1 MLVETTHK
9 DQRQAIMRFVVVADT
24 HVNESEA
31 GGSSPFI
38 TNASANARARYVFN
52 EIAAMQ
58 PAPEFVIHL
67 GDIVHPVPS
76 LPSFQQ
82 AVDHFKKIAAPLSM
96 PLHVL
101 PGNHDVGDK
110 HIDWMPADLICD
122 EYLATY
128 RDAFGA
134 DYFAFDH
141 GNLRFVMLNSVLFNS
156 GLADDQ
162 RQRDWFIEQ
171 LDSAAGK
178 RVFVSMHYPP
188 YIHTADE
195 RGNYDNIDQPA
206 RAWLLEQLARPEVE
220 AIFAGHVHNF
230 WYDRVGNADMYL
242 LPSTAFLR
250 HDFSEFYR
258 VTPKVE
264 FARGDPERYGYFLV
278 EVFED
283 GHVAYSIRTMGAQ
296 TAADAPALVR
306 SSVTLAHPK
315 SSALRRV
322 GVELRHPW
330 AETMQITATGGVQEF
345 GRKWARNDYPLQAF
359 WEMGA
364 RLAKVPD
371 IDLAEPQTAHRMALL
386 AAAGSNF
393 IVTCLGKPNAALLDL
408 ELATCGVQGFEVN
421 ATIETFARQQSQLKS
436 IRSSSKS
443 KIYFAKILSAD
454 HSRYDGAQF
463 THFVKSG
470 FALSEL
476 QSHRSLIE
484 DAVNNAAI
492 DGVTV
497 HLSFDESLPEAAAII
512 NELADSL
519 ACEVLV
525 SLKLAGPSVAQ
536 ARNDDRALAA
546 RTAQAMVFS
555 QTNPRVCYVFDTFMD
570 VDRGYYP
577 RQAFIDRR
585 FNPRTAAVVFTQLN
599 ARLSGLGPIVLD
611 ALDRQPAGAIG
622 FSASGQSFELHC
634 GPSSAVAT
642 RLKACSVAVVAM
654 NLLDGSKAS
663 AKVVLSGLDEPLA
676 NNESD
681 LQVVLLAL

>member
-1 MLVETTHK
+1 MRVDTTQK
-9 DQRQAIMRFVVVADT
+9 DQRQPITRFVVVADT
-24 HVNESEA
+24 HINESES
-31 GGSSPFI
+31 GGSSPFL

-58 PAPEFVIHL
+58 PAPAFVIHL

-76 LPSFQQ
+76 LPSFQE

-134 DYFAFDH
+134 DFFAFDE
-141 GNLRFVMLNSVLFNS
+141 GDLRFVMLNSVLFNS

-162 RQRDWFIEQ
+162 RQRDWFVEQ

-188 YIHTADE
+188 YIHTVDE

-206 RAWLLEQLARPEVE
+206 RAWLLEQLARPQVE

-230 WYDRVGNADMYL
+230 WYDRVGSAEMYL

-258 VTPKVE
+258 VAPKVE

-278 EVFED
+278 EVFDD

-296 TAADAPALVR
+296 AAVDAPVVVR
-306 SSVTLAHPK
+306 PSLTLAHPK
-315 SSALRRV
+315 SSALCQV

-345 GRKWARNDYPLQAF
+345 GRKWARNDYPLQAL

-371 IDLAEPQTAHRMALL
+371 IDLAEPHTAHRMQLL
-386 AAAGSNF
+386 AAAGSQF
-393 IVTCLGKPNAALLDL
+393 IVTCLAEPNSALLDL
-408 ELATCGVQGFEVN
+408 DLAAAGVLGFEVN
-421 ATIETFARQQSQLKS
+421 ATVETFARKRSQLHS
-436 IRSSSKS
+436 IRASSGS

-454 HSRYDGAQF
+454 HTRYDGGQF

-470 FALSEL
+470 FNLAEL
-476 QSHRSLIE
+476 TSYRDLIE
-484 DAVNNAAI
+484 EAVSDSTI
-492 DGVTV
+492 DGITV
-497 HLSFDESLPEAAAII
+497 HLGFDEPLPEAAAII
-512 NELADSL
+512 NDFADSVR
-519 ACEVLV
+519 CEVLV
-525 SLKLAGPSVAQ
+525 SLKLAGHSVAQ

-546 RTAQAMVFS
+546 RTAQAIVFS
-555 QTNPRVCYVFDTFMD
+555 QSNPRVSYVFDTFMD

-585 FNPRTAAVVFTQLN
+585 FNPRAAAVVFTQLN
-599 ARLSGLGPIVLD
+599 ARLSALGPLIVD
-611 ALDRQPAGAIG
+611 AVDEPLADVVR
-622 FSASGQSFELHC
+622 FHASGQSFELHY
-634 GPSSAVAT
+634 GSTRAVAA
-642 RLKACSVAVVAM
+642 RLAACASDSTVI
-654 NLLDGSKAS
+654 NLLGGQKAS
-663 AKVVLSGLDEPLA
+663 ADAVLSTFDDPLA

-681 LQVVLLAL
+681 IQVVLLQT

>member
-1 MLVETTHK
+1 VRVETTQK
-9 DQRQAIMRFVVVADT
+9 DQRQPVMRFVVVADT
-24 HVNESEA
+24 HVNESES

-38 TNASANARARYVFN
+38 TNAGANARARYVFN

-58 PAPEFVIHL
+58 PAPAFVIHL

-82 AVDHFKKIAAPLSM
+82 AVGHFKKIAAPLSM

-128 RDAFGA
+128 REAFGP
-134 DYFAFDH
+134 DFFAFDE
-141 GNLRFVMLNSVLFNS
+141 GDLRFVMLNSVLFNS

-162 RQRDWFIEQ
+162 RQRDWFVAQ

-188 YIHTADE
+188 YIHTVDE

-230 WYDRVGNADMYL
+230 WYDRVGTAEMYL

-258 VTPKVE
+258 VAPQVE
-264 FARGDPERYGYFLV
+264 FARGDLERYGYFLV
-278 EVFED
+278 EVFDD

-296 TAADAPALVR
+296 TADDAAVAVR

-315 SSALRRV
+315 SSALRQI

-345 GRKWARNDYPLQAF
+345 GRKWARNDYPLQAL

-371 IDLAEPQTAHRMALL
+371 VDLAEPYTAQRMQLL
-386 AAAGSNF
+386 AATGSEF
-393 IVTCLGKPNAALLDL
+393 IVTCLGAPNTALLELDL
-408 ELATCGVQGFEVN
+408 DASGVRGFEIN
-421 ATIETFARQQSQLKS
+421 ATVETFARKRAQLHS
-436 IRSSSKS
+436 IRASSKS

-454 HSRYDGAQF
+454 HSRYDGGQF

-470 FALSEL
+470 FNLSEL
-476 QSHRSLIE
+476 ESYRALIE
-484 DAVNNAAI
+484 EAVGDGTI
-492 DGVTV
+492 DGITV
-497 HLSFDESLPEAAAII
+497 HLGFDEPLPQAATII
-512 NELADSL
+512 NDFADSVR
-519 ACEVLV
+519 CEVLV

-555 QTNPRVCYVFDTFMD
+555 QSNPRVCYVFDTFMD

-585 FNPRTAAVVFTQLN
+585 FCPRAAAVVFTHLN
-599 ARLSGLGPIVLD
+599 ARLSALGALAVD
-611 ALDRQPAGAIG
+611 ALDDQLADSIFFRAGEQA
-622 FSASGQSFELHC
+622 FELHC
-634 GPSSAVAT
+634 ASTKAVAA
-642 RLKACSVAVVAM
+642 RLAGCASGSTAI
-654 NLLDGSKAS
+654 NLISGQKAS
-663 AKVVLSGLDEPLA
+663 ADALLSTFDDPLA
-676 NNESD
+676 SKESD
-681 LQVVLLAL
+681 FQVVLVQM